1 MVIQTRFGFGE
12 VVWFLRGSM
21 VDKGCVFS
29 INVDVRYE
37 GVKVKYT
44 IQWTVVLSWRRA
56 RCLQRERR
64 RRLMEIGDS
73 IRKLRMWREMTQ
85 KELAQRIGMSANAL
99 CAIELNRAF
108 PAKETI
114 VKVCRELG
122 VPVGYLLFFALTE
135 EDIPQDKRE
144 LFRILRE
151 DLCDVLLSE

>member
-1 MVIQTRFGFGE
+1 
-12 VVWFLRGSM
+12 
-21 VDKGCVFS
+21 
-29 INVDVRYE
+29 
-37 GVKVKYT
+37 
-44 IQWTVVLSWRRA
+44 
-56 RCLQRERR
+56 
-64 RRLMEIGDS
+64 MEIGDS
-73 IRKLRMWREMTQ
+73 VRKLRMWREMTQ

-108 PAKETI
+108 PAKEMI
-114 VKVCRELG
+114 VKICRVLN

>member
-1 MVIQTRFGFGE
+1 
-12 VVWFLRGSM
+12 
-21 VDKGCVFS
+21 
-29 INVDVRYE
+29 
-37 GVKVKYT
+37 
-44 IQWTVVLSWRRA
+44 
-56 RCLQRERR
+56 
-64 RRLMEIGDS
+64 
-73 IRKLRMWREMTQ
+73 MWREMTQ

-99 CAIELNRAF
+99 CAIELNRAL

-114 VKVCRELG
+114 VKICRVLN

>member
-1 MVIQTRFGFGE
+1 
-12 VVWFLRGSM
+12 
-21 VDKGCVFS
+21 
-29 INVDVRYE
+29 
-37 GVKVKYT
+37 
-44 IQWTVVLSWRRA
+44 
-56 RCLQRERR
+56 
-64 RRLMEIGDS
+64 MEIGDS

-108 PAKETI
+108 PSKETI
-114 VKVCRELG
+114 VKVCRVLD

>member
-1 MVIQTRFGFGE
+1 
-12 VVWFLRGSM
+12 
-21 VDKGCVFS
+21 
-29 INVDVRYE
+29 
-37 GVKVKYT
+37 
-44 IQWTVVLSWRRA
+44 
-56 RCLQRERR
+56 
-64 RRLMEIGDS
+64 MEIGDS

-99 CAIELNRAF
+99 CAIELNRTF
-108 PAKETI
+108 PGKETI

>member
-1 MVIQTRFGFGE
+1 
-12 VVWFLRGSM
+12 
-21 VDKGCVFS
+21 
-29 INVDVRYE
+29 
-37 GVKVKYT
+37 
-44 IQWTVVLSWRRA
+44 
-56 RCLQRERR
+56 
-64 RRLMEIGDS
+64 MEIGDS

-85 KELAQRIGMSANAL
+85 RIGMSANAL
-99 CAIELNRAF
+99 CAIELNRTF

-144 LFRILRE
+144 

>member
-1 MVIQTRFGFGE
+1 
-12 VVWFLRGSM
+12 
-21 VDKGCVFS
+21 
-29 INVDVRYE
+29 
-37 GVKVKYT
+37 
-44 IQWTVVLSWRRA
+44 
-56 RCLQRERR
+56 
-64 RRLMEIGDS
+64 MEIGDS

-108 PAKETI
+108 PSKETI
-114 VKVCRELG
+114 VKVCRVLG
-122 VPVGYLLFFALTE
+122 IPVGYLLFFALTE

>member
-1 MVIQTRFGFGE
+1 
-12 VVWFLRGSM
+12 
-21 VDKGCVFS
+21 
-29 INVDVRYE
+29 
-37 GVKVKYT
+37 
-44 IQWTVVLSWRRA
+44 
-56 RCLQRERR
+56 
-64 RRLMEIGDS
+64 MEIGDS
-73 IRKLRMWREMTQ
+73 VRKLRMWREMTQ

-108 PAKETI
+108 PSKETI
-114 VKVCRELG
+114 VKVCRVLD

>member
-1 MVIQTRFGFGE
+1 
-12 VVWFLRGSM
+12 
-21 VDKGCVFS
+21 
-29 INVDVRYE
+29 
-37 GVKVKYT
+37 
-44 IQWTVVLSWRRA
+44 
-56 RCLQRERR
+56 
-64 RRLMEIGDS
+64 MEIGDS

-99 CAIELNRAF
+99 CAIELNRSF
-108 PAKETI
+108 PGKETI

>member
-1 MVIQTRFGFGE
+1 
-12 VVWFLRGSM
+12 
-21 VDKGCVFS
+21 
-29 INVDVRYE
+29 
-37 GVKVKYT
+37 
-44 IQWTVVLSWRRA
+44 
-56 RCLQRERR
+56 
-64 RRLMEIGDS
+64 MEIGDS

-99 CAIELNRAF
+99 CAIELNRVF
-108 PAKETI
+108 PAKTI

-122 VPVGYLLFFALTE
+122 IPVGYLLFFALTE

>member
-1 MVIQTRFGFGE
+1 
-12 VVWFLRGSM
+12 
-21 VDKGCVFS
+21 
-29 INVDVRYE
+29 
-37 GVKVKYT
+37 
-44 IQWTVVLSWRRA
+44 
-56 RCLQRERR
+56 
-64 RRLMEIGDS
+64 MEIGDS

-108 PAKETI
+108 PSKEAI
-114 VKVCRELG
+114 VKVCRVLG
-122 VPVGYLLFFALTE
+122 IPVGYLLFFALTE

>member
-1 MVIQTRFGFGE
+1 
-12 VVWFLRGSM
+12 
-21 VDKGCVFS
+21 
-29 INVDVRYE
+29 
-37 GVKVKYT
+37 
-44 IQWTVVLSWRRA
+44 
-56 RCLQRERR
+56 
-64 RRLMEIGDS
+64 MEIGDS

-99 CAIELNRAF
+99 CAIELNRTF
-108 PAKETI
+108 PAMETI

>member
-1 MVIQTRFGFGE
+1 
-12 VVWFLRGSM
+12 
-21 VDKGCVFS
+21 
-29 INVDVRYE
+29 
-37 GVKVKYT
+37 
-44 IQWTVVLSWRRA
+44 
-56 RCLQRERR
+56 
-64 RRLMEIGDS
+64 MEIGDS

-99 CAIELNRAF
+99 CAIELNRSF
-108 PAKETI
+108 PSKEAI